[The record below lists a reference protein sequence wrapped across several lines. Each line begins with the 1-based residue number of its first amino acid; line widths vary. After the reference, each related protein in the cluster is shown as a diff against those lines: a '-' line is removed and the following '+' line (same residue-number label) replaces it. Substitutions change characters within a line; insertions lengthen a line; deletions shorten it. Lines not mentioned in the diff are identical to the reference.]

1 MNVSAPFIARPV
13 ATSLLAIAVLLGS
26 ALAYINLP
34 ISSLPQVDFPV
45 IQVTTQLPGASA
57 DTMAAL
63 VTAPLERK
71 LGQIPALTTM
81 SSTSSHGLSQVTL
94 QFALDRDINA
104 AGQDVQSA
112 ISAAEGDLPDGLPY
126 PPTYAKV
133 NPSDPPI
140 VTLALTSEN
149 VSMERLSDLADTFM
163 TPRLSQVEGVGHVT
177 VQGNMRPAIRIQ
189 ADLSRLAAYSISL
202 ETLRA
207 AIAEANVSGAKGT
220 LNGPQKAFTIGANDQ
235 LENADAYG
243 NVVVA
248 YANGSPVLLRDVA
261 KIVSG
266 IENVRASG
274 RYNGSPAII
283 IDVQRQPG
291 ANIVATVDRMKAML
305 PQLERG
311 LPAGVRAEV
320 VADRTATIRASVSE
334 VQFTLVLSIGL
345 VILVVLLFLRTLSA
359 TFVAGVTL
367 PLSLASAFG
376 LMWYAGFS
384 LDNLSLMA
392 LTIAT
397 GFVVDD
403 AIVMI
408 ENIVRHIERG
418 DPPMVA
424 AYKGAGEIGFT
435 IISLTVSLVAV
446 FIPLLF
452 MTGIVGRLFQEFAL
466 TLTIAVVVSAI
477 VALTLTPM
485 MCARLLRPAAP
496 RRKSWIGRLSD
507 APLAATQFLYRVSL
521 DAVLRHQGLMLIV
534 TAATLV
540 ITIALYIAIPKGFLP
555 DQDTGFLTAETD
567 AAQDVSFTRLQTLQ
581 NQVEAV
587 IRRDPDVVG
596 VVSIV
601 GVGTTNSAPNIGHF
615 AITLKPKTQRD
626 VSASEIMRRLDAAT
640 RGLPG
645 VNAHFQMVQDI
656 QIGTRKSRTQYQY
669 VLTSTEPDS
678 FSEWAGKTLAALKT
692 RPELTDVSTDL
703 QEDGP
708 ALVIKVD
715 RVAAGRLGVSMQDVN
730 NALYNAF
737 GQRQISTIFG
747 QANQYRVVLEADPAL
762 QTDPAILERLF
773 VPGTGILAIAGATT
787 VQTQVQGRANQIPL
801 SSFATVERT
810 TKPLAIQ
817 RVQQFP
823 AATISFNLAPDASLD
838 QAVNAIHEATATIG
852 LPSSFTGNFEGA
864 VQEFNASMASQP
876 LLILAAIIVIYI
888 VLGVLY
894 ESFIHPFTILT
905 TLPSAGIGA
914 LVALQLFGLEFTFVA
929 LIGIVLLMGIV
940 KKNAIIMIDFALD
953 AQRERGMAPFDA
965 IREACLLRFR
975 PIMMTTFAAL
985 FGAIPLVLGHGPGSE
1000 SRVPL
1005 GITIIG
1011 GLLLSQLITLYTT
1024 PVIYLAMDRLKDRLL
1039 KAAGGTTGFEALPH
1053 DVEAGGAREAAPA
1066 QKPSLARP

>member
-94 QFALDRDINA
+94 QFTLDRDINA

-112 ISAAEGDLPDGLPY
+112 ISAAEGDLPSGLPY

-133 NPSDPPI
+133 NPTDPPI
-140 VTLALTSEN
+140 VTMAVISEN

-189 ADLSRLAAYSISL
+189 ADLSRLAAYGISL
-202 ETLRA
+202 ETLRG
-207 AIAEANVSGAKGT
+207 AIAETNVSGAKGT
-220 LNGPQKAFTIGANDQ
+220 LNGAQKAFTIGANDQ
-235 LENADAYG
+235 LENADAYRD
-243 NVVVA
+243 VVVA

-274 RYNGSPAII
+274 RYNGSPAIV

-305 PQLERG
+305 PQLQRG
-311 LPAGVRAEV
+311 LPAGVRVEL
-320 VADRTATIRASVSE
+320 VADRTATIRASVRE
-334 VQFTLVLSIGL
+334 VQFTLVLSVVL

-466 TLTIAVVVSAI
+466 ALTIAVVVSAI

-496 RRKSWIGRLSD
+496 RRKSWIGRASD
-507 APLAATQFLYRVSL
+507 APLAAMQFLYRVSL

-534 TAATLV
+534 TSRDVGAHNR
-540 ITIALYIAIPKGFLP
+540 ALCCHPERLP
-555 DQDTGFLTAETD
+555 ARPGYGLPHRRDLRRAGRVLHSASD
-567 AAQDVSFTRLQTLQ
+567 AA
-581 NQVEAV
+581 
-587 IRRDPDVVG
+587 
-596 VVSIV
+596 
-601 GVGTTNSAPNIGHF
+601 
-615 AITLKPKTQRD
+615 KP
-626 VSASEIMRRLDAAT
+626 
-640 RGLPG
+640 G
-645 VNAHFQMVQDI
+645 
-656 QIGTRKSRTQYQY
+656 
-669 VLTSTEPDS
+669 
-678 FSEWAGKTLAALKT
+678 
-692 RPELTDVSTDL
+692 
-703 QEDGP
+703 
-708 ALVIKVD
+708 
-715 RVAAGRLGVSMQDVN
+715 
-730 NALYNAF
+730 
-737 GQRQISTIFG
+737 
-747 QANQYRVVLEADPAL
+747 
-762 QTDPAILERLF
+762 
-773 VPGTGILAIAGATT
+773 
-787 VQTQVQGRANQIPL
+787 
-801 SSFATVERT
+801 
-810 TKPLAIQ
+810 
-817 RVQQFP
+817 
-823 AATISFNLAPDASLD
+823 
-838 QAVNAIHEATATIG
+838 
-852 LPSSFTGNFEGA
+852 
-864 VQEFNASMASQP
+864 
-876 LLILAAIIVIYI
+876 
-888 VLGVLY
+888 
-894 ESFIHPFTILT
+894 
-905 TLPSAGIGA
+905 
-914 LVALQLFGLEFTFVA
+914 
-929 LIGIVLLMGIV
+929 
-940 KKNAIIMIDFALD
+940 
-953 AQRERGMAPFDA
+953 
-965 IREACLLRFR
+965 
-975 PIMMTTFAAL
+975 
-985 FGAIPLVLGHGPGSE
+985 
-1000 SRVPL
+1000 
-1005 GITIIG
+1005 
-1011 GLLLSQLITLYTT
+1011 
-1024 PVIYLAMDRLKDRLL
+1024 
-1039 KAAGGTTGFEALPH
+1039 
-1053 DVEAGGAREAAPA
+1053 
-1066 QKPSLARP
+1066 

>member
-13 ATSLLAIAVLLGS
+13 ATSLLAAAVLLGS
-26 ALAYINLP
+26 ALAYLNLP

-71 LGQIPALTTM
+71 LGQISALTTM

-112 ISAAEGDLPDGLPY
+112 ISSAEGDLPDGLPY

-189 ADLSRLAAYSISL
+189 ADLSRLAAYGISL
-202 ETLRA
+202 ETLRG
-207 AIAEANVSGAKGT
+207 AISEANVSGAKGT
-220 LNGPQKAFTIGANDQ
+220 LNGAQKAFTIGANDQ
-235 LENADAYG
+235 LESADAYRD
-243 NVVVA
+243 VVVA

-274 RYNGSPAII
+274 RYNGRPAIV

-305 PQLERG
+305 PQLERA
-311 LPAGVRAEV
+311 LPAGVLVEL
-320 VADRTATIRASVSE
+320 VADRTATIRASVAE
-334 VQFTLVLSIGL
+334 VRFALVLSVGL

-485 MCARLLRPAAP
+485 MCARLLRPATP
-496 RRKSWIGRLSD
+496 RRKSWLGRAAD
-507 APLAATQFLYRVSL
+507 APLGAMQYLYRVSL
-521 DAVLRHQGLMLIV
+521 DAVLRHQGLMLLV
-534 TAATLV
+534 TAATLAL
-540 ITIALYIAIPKGFLP
+540 TIALYITIPKGFLP
-555 DQDTGFLTAETD
+555 DQDTGFLTAQTD
-567 AAQDVSFTRLQTLQ
+567 AAQDVSFSRLQALQ
-581 NQVEAV
+581 DQVETV
-587 IRRDPDVVG
+587 IRRDPDVAG
-596 VVSIV
+596 VVSVV

-615 AITLKPKTQRD
+615 AITLKPKPER
-626 VSASEIMRRLDAAT
+626 VASASDIMRRLDAAA

-645 VNAHFQMVQDI
+645 IDAHFQVVQDI
-656 QIGTRKSRTQYQY
+656 QIGTRKSRTHYQY
-669 VLTSTEPDS
+669 VLTSTDPAA
-678 FSEWAGKTLAALKT
+678 FSEWAGKLLAALKA
-692 RPELTDVSTDL
+692 RPELADVSTDL
-703 QEDGP
+703 QEGGP

-773 VPGTGILAIAGATT
+773 VPGSGISAIAGVTAL
-787 VQTQVQGRANQIPL
+787 GRANQVPL
-801 SSFATVERT
+801 SSFAVVERT

-823 AATISFNLAPDASLD
+823 AATLSFNLAQQTSLD
-838 QAVNAIHEATATIG
+838 QAVAAIGEAAASIG
-852 LPSSFTGNFEGA
+852 MPSSFTGSFEGA

-876 LLILAAIIVIYI
+876 LLILAAIVVIYI

-914 LVALQLFGLEFTFVA
+914 LLALQFFGLEFTFVA

-985 FGAIPLVLGHGPGSE
+985 FGAIPLALGHGPGAE
-1000 SRVPL
+1000 LRMPL

-1024 PVIYLAMDRLKDRLL
+1024 PVIYLAMDRLKDRFVG
-1039 KAAGGTTGFEALPH
+1039 AAGGVTGFEALP
-1053 DVEAGGAREAAPA
+1053 READRADAERPAASAP
-1066 QKPSLARP
+1066 QPSAART